1 MRRLLI
7 DTDIFIDFLRGNA
20 NAVKF
25 FGELWSCGD
34 ITFSSVITEAELL
47 SGKSCERLEVR
58 QKTETLINTTNKV
71 NVGSDIAKKAGEYR
85 RKYRVNLQD
94 ALIAATASKT
104 KAIVI
109 TRNSKHYEQ
118 IKEICIKSPY

>member
-1 MRRLLI
+1 M
-7 DTDIFIDFLRGNA
+7 
-20 NAVKF
+20 
-25 FGELWSCGD
+25 EP
-34 ITFSSVITEAELL
+34 L

-58 QKTETLINTTNKV
+58 QKIETLINTTNKV
-71 NVGSDIAKKAGEYR
+71 NVDSDITKRAGEYR

-94 ALIAATASKT
+94 ALIVATASKT